1 MQKKLPKHLW
11 KPGQSGNPGGKK
23 PIPPEIKAFR
33 QTTYNDFIAKLQ
45 EFGFKSVE
53 EIQEYARRTD
63 ITMFESIFS
72 NMLLAAKGHD
82 ADALKAKQMLFDR
95 LWGKVPD
102 QLKLDQNNTTAP
114 QIIISLP
121 DNGRDKEN
129 VIDVK

>member
-1 MQKKLPKHLW
+1 MAF
-11 KPGQSGNPGGKK
+11 KPGQSGNPSGR
-23 PIPPEIKAFR
+23 PTLPADIKSFKE
-33 QTTYNDFIAKLQ
+33 TTYHDFIRKLQ
-45 EFGFKSVE
+45 EIGHFTVE
-53 EIQEYARRTD
+53 ELQEYVARKD
-63 ITMFESIFS
+63 ITAFDRIFA
-72 NMLLAAKGHD
+72 LVIAKAAQGD
-82 ADALKAKQMLFDR
+82 NVARQVLFDR

>member
-1 MQKKLPKHLW
+1 
-11 KPGQSGNPGGKK
+11 
-23 PIPPEIKAFR
+23 
-33 QTTYNDFIAKLQ
+33 
-45 EFGFKSVE
+45 
-53 EIQEYARRTD
+53 
-63 ITMFESIFS
+63 MFESIFS